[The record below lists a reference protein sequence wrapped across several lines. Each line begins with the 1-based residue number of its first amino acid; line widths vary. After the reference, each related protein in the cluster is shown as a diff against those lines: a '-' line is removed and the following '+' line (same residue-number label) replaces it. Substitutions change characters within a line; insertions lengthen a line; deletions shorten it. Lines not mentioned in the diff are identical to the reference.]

1 MKQDLLVLDLGS
13 TDVNELQQLS
23 LQYANHI
30 QHMVTQNEKLL
41 DVMHIKSGHRGADQ
55 SKDNKG
61 GKKNAAPAND
71 TGEPEAAK

>member
-41 DVMHIKSGHRGADQ
+41 DVMHIK
-55 SKDNKG
+55 
-61 GKKNAAPAND
+61 
-71 TGEPEAAK
+71 